1 MTGNKKIEEGKDRVM
16 SDADPD
22 KDSRE
27 LAAFAERHH
36 AALVSLGILLLRMLQ
51 ADLCVRSSEPSAIY
65 AIVADLARCRG
76 IDIGTLINKLSV
88 LNVPPIT
95 DGFGGSILRQ

>member
-1 MTGNKKIEEGKDRVM
+1 MTEKESDPRVAL
-16 SDADPD
+16 DADPN

-27 LAAFAERHH
+27 LAEFAERHH
-36 AALVSLGILLLRMLQ
+36 AALVSLGILLLRILH
-51 ADLCVRSSEPSAIY
+51 ADLCVRGPEPSAIY
-65 AIVADLARCRG
+65 ATVADLTTCRG